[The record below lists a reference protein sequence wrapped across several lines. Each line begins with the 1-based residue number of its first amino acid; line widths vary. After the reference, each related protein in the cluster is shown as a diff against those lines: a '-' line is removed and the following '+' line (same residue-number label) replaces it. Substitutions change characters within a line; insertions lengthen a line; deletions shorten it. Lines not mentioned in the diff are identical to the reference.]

1 MSRLPDRGGAVL
13 ITGASTGIGK
23 ACALHLDGL
32 GYQVFAGVRRAVDQ
46 ERLLS
51 NASPRLEPIFLD
63 VIQEQSILA
72 AVERLTEEVGDS
84 GLVGLVNNA
93 GIAVA
98 APLEFI
104 PIDDLRRQ
112 IEVNAIGQITV
123 TQAFLPLVRSGKGR
137 VIFISSISGL
147 TATPFLG
154 PYAASKFAMEALAD
168 SLRRELLPWGIKVS
182 IVQPGRIETPI
193 WEKSLAAA
201 DDMLENLPPKAWE
214 YYGAMMTKIKEGVSK
229 RQGQGTPVD
238 VVAQTVYNALTSPR
252 PKTRYLVGWD
262 AKAVALVVKLVP
274 DWVLDKLIAYQ
285 RGIKRVEG

>member
-72 AVERLTEEVGDS
+72 AVERLTEAVGDS

-112 IEVNAIGQITV
+112 IEVNAIGQIAV

-201 DDMLENLPPKAWE
+201 DDMLENLPSKACE

-238 VVAQTVYNALTSPR
+238 VVAHTVYNALTSPR